1 MIFVQLQD
9 EDDGD
14 DETSSKDFMELIHLT
29 RRHISEVARLE
40 GLREVEVEVSDTTHK
55 ELVLLPSGLRVRAP
69 ALCEDGELLWSPPGA
84 RTEAKVVESTE
95 SVHGDNITPGQCPW
109 RGRSRAFLFDSW
121 ESVGQGRGSS
131 NIQEM
136 WPGGARRW
144 LCVTKLNTT
153 TECRCSGWTG
163 HLCGSGAARELGPSS
178 STRRVM

>member
-1 MIFVQLQD
+1 MTKPLARTLWSLS
-9 EDDGD
+9 
-14 DETSSKDFMELIHLT
+14 TSPGATSAKSPASRACGGLMWKVT
-29 RRHISEVARLE
+29 RR
-40 GLREVEVEVSDTTHK
+40 

-69 ALCEDGELLWSPPGA
+69 TLCVNGELLWSPPGA